1 MEPFR
6 PAFIHSYDIEIT
18 QGMDFVMG
26 FRAMP
31 RTDLGSLYLE
41 DTTGYTATMMVRDG
55 GPDGDLVLEAST
67 TDGRIQVGFTPTAW
81 EAVTAYGVGQ
91 KVVPTELN
99 GFVYEATVAGT
110 SDAGE
115 PTWPL
120 VIGDTVVDD
129 GVTWRAETTD
139 AEVSNIYIIIAAS
152 VTAALTDWGYGS
164 WTLEVVD
171 SFGNSWLYVD
181 GIARLRLTSVY
192 A

>member
-31 RTDLGSLYLE
+31 RTNGTLYLE

-67 TDGRIQVGFTPTAW
+67 TDGRIQVGFTPQVW
-81 EAVTAYGVGQ
+81 EATTAYGVGQ
-91 KVVPTELN
+91 QVVPTELN
-99 GFVYEATVAGT
+99 GFVYAATVAGT

-115 PTWPL
+115 PTWPF
-120 VIGDTVVDD
+120 VIGGTVVDD
-129 GVTWRAETTD
+129 GVTWEAISTD
-139 AEVSNIYIIIAAS
+139 SEVANIYIVIAAS
-152 VTAALTDWGYGS
+152 VTAALTDWGYG
-164 WTLEVVD
+164 THTIKVVD
-171 SFGNSWLYVD
+171 TFGNSWLNVD

-192 A
+192 